1 MLFLTTSDSL
11 SYILWMCPQAVKQVI
26 NALINLVKRQTLPRF
41 YQRNT
46 ELKLHAMAKIVV
58 DQGYTIFFVPLNV
71 FLSVIATIGN
81 LLILV
86 ALRKVTSINPPT
98 KLLFQCLAATDLCV
112 GLIEQPLFVTI
123 LLTDCASPTALLYV
137 SQVYSGLTFILCGV
151 SVLTAA
157 TISIDRLLALVLGLS
172 YKPTV
177 TVKRVGIVLIIFWL
191 ASLSVGF
198 SHYIGLYSVAYGSS
212 FVFVLLSIFASVFS
226 FTKIALKLRQQQA
239 QVQQRVGQE
248 QANGGGIR
256 LNIARYKKMVH
267 SVAWL
272 QMALIV
278 CYMPF
283 ISLLFFAIVTQ
294 RLIRGVFVYRS
305 LITAVFLNSSINP
318 ILFCWRIREVKREVK
333 KILKQIYQRSST

>member
-1 MLFLTTSDSL
+1 
-11 SYILWMCPQAVKQVI
+11 
-26 NALINLVKRQTLPRF
+26 
-41 YQRNT
+41 
-46 ELKLHAMAKIVV
+46 MAKVFV
-58 DQGYTIFFVPLNV
+58 DQGYTTFFVVLNV

-98 KLLFQCLAATDLCV
+98 KLLFRCLAAADLCV
-112 GLIEQPLFVTI
+112 GLIDQPLFVTL
-123 LLTDCASPTALLYV
+123 LLTDFASPTALHYV
-137 SQVYSGLTFILCGV
+137 SQVYSALNFVLCGV
-151 SVLTAA
+151 SMLTAA

-198 SHYIGLYSVAYGSS
+198 SHYVGLYSVAYGSS

-239 QVQQRVGQE
+239 QVQQRVEQGQVSGE
-248 QANGGGIR
+248 IP
-256 LNIARYKKMVH
+256 LNIARYKKMVYN
-267 SVAWL
+267 VAWL

-278 CYMPF
+278 CYMP
-283 ISLLFFAIVTQ
+283 SLTVILLRIVTQ
-294 RLIRGVFVYRS
+294 RFGNLFLYYS
-305 LITAVFLNSSINP
+305 AITVLFMNSSVNP
-318 ILFCWRIREVKREVK
+318 ILYCWRIGEIKKEVENILK
-333 KILKQIYQRSST
+333 KICQRSST

>member
-1 MLFLTTSDSL
+1 M
-11 SYILWMCPQAVKQVI
+11 WMCPQAVKQVI
-26 NALINLVKRQTLPRF
+26 NALINLVKRQTHPRY

-46 ELKLHAMAKIVV
+46 ALKLPAMTKIFV
-58 DQGYTIFFVPLNV
+58 DQGYTTFFVAVNV
-71 FLSVIATIGN
+71 FLSVLATIGN
-81 LLILV
+81 LLVLV

-98 KLLFQCLAATDLCV
+98 KLLFRCLAATDLCV
-112 GLIEQPLFVTI
+112 GLIEQPLFVI
-123 LLTDCASPTALLYV
+123 LLLTDFASPTALHYV
-137 SQVYSGLTFILCGV
+137 SQVYSALNFILCGV
-151 SVLTAA
+151 SMLTAA

-212 FVFVLLSIFASVFS
+212 FIFILLSIFASVFS
-226 FTKIALKLRQQQA
+226 FTKIAPKLRQQQA

-278 CYMPF
+278 CYMP
-283 ISLLFFAIVTQ
+283 SLTVVILSRIVTQ
-294 RLIRGVFVYRS
+294 RFGNLFLYYS
-305 LITAVFLNSSINP
+305 AITVLFTNSSVNP
-318 ILFCWRIREVKREVK
+318 ILYCWRIGEIKKEVGNTLK
-333 KILKQIYQRSST
+333 KICQRSST